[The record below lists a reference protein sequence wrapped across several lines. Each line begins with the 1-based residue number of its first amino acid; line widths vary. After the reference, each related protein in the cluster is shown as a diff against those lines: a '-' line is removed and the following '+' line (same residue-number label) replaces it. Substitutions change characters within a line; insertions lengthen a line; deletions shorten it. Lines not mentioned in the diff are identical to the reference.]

1 MPDPVTEQ
9 SLLAVLKWRF
19 TNGNIFYLNRLVGA
33 VGAVLLLTYL
43 QLALVYSGGEN
54 PWSLLAPVL
63 AVPAI
68 ACFVVGWAYAR
79 PLPYLLGI
87 VLALIGCVLP
97 FALIG

>member
-1 MPDPVTEQ
+1 MPEQ
-9 SLLAVLKWRF
+9 TLLQALRWRL
-19 TNGNIFYLNRLVGA
+19 TNGSFFYLNRLVVA
-33 VGAVLLLTYL
+33 VGAVLALTYL
-43 QLALVYSGGEN
+43 QLAIVYSGGEN

-68 ACFVVGWAYAR
+68 ACFVVGWAHAR

-87 VLALIGCVLP
+87 VLALIGGVVP